1 MRPGEHR
8 SAAEERSPSATAGS
22 VRLRHGR
29 VELALHEL
37 RPGDGPTL
45 LVLHGLGESA
55 SMVLPPEVLHSWP
68 GAVWGLDFTGHG
80 ASTVPLGGGYSS
92 EILMADADA
101 ALHHLGLCTILGYGL
116 GGYIG
121 LLIAGARP
129 DGVHG
134 VIIADGPGLIG
145 GGTRPGN
152 ESIEVPFGWAEGSA
166 TPATPDPFA
175 LAELAHDIRPT
186 DYALSFVHT
195 ALQGS
200 GLDTPVSVAAVSR
213 PQWLAAVV
221 AEFGVAELTVA
232 EALTTYAR

>member
-1 MRPGEHR
+1 MSSTEV
-8 SAAEERSPSATAGS
+8 A

-45 LVLHGLGESA
+45 LVLHGLGESSA
-55 SMVLPPEVLHSWP
+55 MVLPPEVLHTWP

-80 ASTVPLGGGYSS
+80 QSTVPLGGGYSS
-92 EILMADADA
+92 EILMADADT
-101 ALHHLGLCTILGYGL
+101 ALHHLGPCTILGYGL

-121 LLIAGARP
+121 LLVAGARP
-129 DGVHG
+129 DRVRG

-145 GGTRPGN
+145 GGIRPGN
-152 ESIEVPFGWAEGSA
+152 ESIEVPFGLGAGS
-166 TPATPDPFA
+166 TPAATPDPFA
-175 LAELAHDIRPT
+175 LAELADDIRPT

-200 GLDTPVSVAAVSR
+200 GLDTPVTVAAVSR

-221 AEFGVAELTVA
+221 AEFGVAELSVA
-232 EALTTYAR
+232 EALSSYAR